1 MALART
7 GGFGEENEKRM
18 MPQTPKNKTLAK
30 QLFSLMFIFALGTH
44 IIGLDCSSKKCFLSM
59 LYLKPR

>member
-1 MALART
+1 MAVARS
-7 GGFGEENEKRM
+7 GGFGEENEKRTLL
-18 MPQTPKNKTLAK
+18 QTPKNKTLAK
-30 QLFSLMFIFALGTH
+30 QLFSLMFIFPLGTH